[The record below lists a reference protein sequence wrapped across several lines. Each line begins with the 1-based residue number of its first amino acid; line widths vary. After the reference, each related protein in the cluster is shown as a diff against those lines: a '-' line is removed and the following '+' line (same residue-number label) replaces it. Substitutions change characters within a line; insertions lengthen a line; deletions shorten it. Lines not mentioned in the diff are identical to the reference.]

1 MAMTDMIA
9 EIMVEVL
16 TVLAIMTKGVKRG
29 QFSELISFMFMR
41 LGLTHCLERY
51 LKKLRGNS
59 DLGSSLER
67 LDRLTP
73 ETRMAPVELLK
84 MTRSVDGSMIG

>member
-16 TVLAIMTKGVKRG
+16 TVLAIMTKEVKRG

-51 LKKLRGNS
+51 LKLRGNS